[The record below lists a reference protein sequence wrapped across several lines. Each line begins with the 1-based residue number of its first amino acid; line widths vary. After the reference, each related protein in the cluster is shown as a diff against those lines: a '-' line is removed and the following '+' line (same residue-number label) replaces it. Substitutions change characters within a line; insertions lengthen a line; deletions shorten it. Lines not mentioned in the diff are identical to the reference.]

1 VRDRIYHKQHDHEG
15 DSRQMAIKGS
25 QQSHGS
31 RGTAVQTVIACT
43 AILGLVTA
51 CATNTKDTNTKDAKT
66 GSGTAAALK
75 SGLGSRAKNRNVTF
89 ILHQDPA
96 DPFIGTIAQGAR
108 DAAALF
114 NLNLNLET
122 ALGDQVKYVDLVT
135 KAADSKP
142 AGLAVVLDDP
152 KLYTKA
158 VCDAQKAGIAVI
170 AFNITQPG
178 TAVAKCTLA
187 FVGQDFRAVGRLVG
201 ERLLADHP
209 EIKKGDLV
217 FGPVEFPDEYYAKE
231 RGGGVQEAL
240 DKVGAKLAIVGV
252 DIDDA
257 GALAIMTQYLLAHRG
272 LKAITPLGGTPH
284 RNIVQA
290 MKDSGVVVPVV
301 GFDVSPSIVAGIKS
315 GAIDATADQQGYV
328 QGFQSVAELALYLDF
343 GLSPANINSGGS
355 GLIDK
360 TNLGVVE
367 ELAGKV
373 R

>member
-1 VRDRIYHKQHDHEG
+1 MDIQ
-15 DSRQMAIKGS
+15 SARQLRYTRGPRLAMA
-25 QQSHGS
+25 
-31 RGTAVQTVIACT
+31 A
-43 AILGLVTA
+43 GLVTLLGVVTA
-51 CATNTKDTNTKDAKT
+51 CSGNESNAGSINTVKTTNVLA
-66 GSGTAAALK
+66 

-96 DPFIGTIAQGAR
+96 DPFIGTIAQGAK
-108 DAAALF
+108 DAATMF

-122 ALGDQVKYVDLVT
+122 ALGDQLKYVDLVT

-152 KLYTKA
+152 KLYTEA
-158 VCDAQKAGIAVI
+158 VCKAHQAGIAVI

-178 TAVAKCTLA
+178 TAVEKCTLA

-209 EIKKGDLV
+209 EIKKGDVV
-217 FGPVEFPDEYYAKE
+217 FAPVEFPGEYYAKE

-240 DKVGAKLAIVGV
+240 STVGV
-252 DIDDA
+252 KLDMVGVGIADA
-257 GALAIMTQYLLAHRG
+257 GAVDTLTQYLLAHRHIA
-272 LKAITPLGGTPH
+272 AITPLGGTPN
-284 RNIVQA
+284 RNVVQA
-290 MKDSGVVVPVV
+290 MKDSGVSVPVV
-301 GFDVSPSIVAGIKS
+301 GFDVAPKIVAGIKS
-315 GAIDATADQQGYV
+315 GAIDATADQQGYI

-355 GLIDK
+355 GLIDES
-360 TNLGVVE
+360 NLSAVE
-367 ELAGKV
+367 ALAGKV